1 MADRYII
8 AAGGTWLN
16 AGSDI
21 FDTIGLPNA
30 PAGDGGGIAGG
41 DTAILN
47 SDSGTVAVVGNAV
60 CAGFDATGFAGIFT
74 VVDTKDL
81 DINGTAILPSVN
93 VPSGTATIYCGGST
107 TFLAGSTLDAKLN
120 FVFDGGAG
128 NWTLT
133 HNDVEIGGDY
143 TVNNTATSFTV
154 ENGLQVA
161 GDVLYTAGKHSET
174 SIFLTGTGTLS
185 WNAAATVRP
194 TFTVVSGTRTG
205 NGVVNCTG
213 FYSLVAGI
221 YRCNTVLTIY
231 PAANDFMEVLGIFTG
246 TSYVAINMADSY
258 SNAGQ
263 IVLNNVHATGLLVTA
278 SSKVLVLYGKIE
290 VLNSQWH
297 GTAGVDTITVYFE
310 DSYSN
315 LGTLCELG
323 FNGTNRHA
331 AFNCS
336 GIMEFGEIRLDVGAN
351 AGSTIALGDCV
362 VMLSG
367 VFTGT
372 GITVSADD
380 ELVHFVNPTG
390 GAGQLTDVDIAGGAQ
405 THAHDCTVDG
415 TCTGISDDTQVRH
428 DAMLMMGIGG

>member
-1 MADRYII
+1 MANRYLISTGGLWAN
-8 AAGGTWLN
+8 AA
-16 AGSDI
+16 SDI
-21 FDTIGLPNA
+21 WAASSGGA
-30 PAGDGGGIAGG
+30 ADGGGIAGG
-41 DTAILN
+41 DTAIL
-47 SDSGTVAVVGNAV
+47 DSSSGNLTIDANAV
-60 CAGFDATGFAGIFT
+60 CGGFNGTGYNET
-74 VVDTKDL
+74 VRFFDGKDL
-81 DINGTAILPSVN
+81 DINGTAILPN
-93 VPSGTATIYCGGST
+93 VTTTAGTATIYFGGST
-107 TFLAGSTLDAKLN
+107 TFLAGSTVERIE

-194 TFTVVSGTRTG
+194 TFTIVSGTRTG
-205 NGVVNCTG
+205 NGVVNCRG
-213 FYSLVAGI
+213 FYSVAAGT
-221 YRCNTVLTIY
+221 YVCDTVLTIY
-231 PAANDFMEVLGIFTG
+231 PAANNFMEVLGIFTG
-246 TSYVAINMADSY
+246 SSYVVINMADSY

-263 IVLNNVHATGLLVTA
+263 IVLNNTHATGLLVTA

-351 AGSTIALGDCV
+351 AGSTIVLGDCV

-372 GITVSADD
+372 GIAVSADD

-405 THAHDCTVDG
+405 AHAHDCTVDG